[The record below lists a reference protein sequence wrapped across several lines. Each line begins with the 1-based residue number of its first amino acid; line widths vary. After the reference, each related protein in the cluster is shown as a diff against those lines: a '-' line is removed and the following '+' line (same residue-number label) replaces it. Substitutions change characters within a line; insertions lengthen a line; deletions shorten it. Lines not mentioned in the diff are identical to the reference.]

1 MATHANKKI
10 LLILV
15 DGVGDVGITQ

>member
-1 MATHANKKI
+1 MAHANKKI

-15 DGVGDVGITQ
+15 DGVGDNGIVQ

>member
-1 MATHANKKI
+1 MAQANKKI

-15 DGVGDVGITQ
+15 DGVGDNGIVQ

>member
-1 MATHANKKI
+1 MAHASKKI

-15 DGVGDVGITQ
+15 DGVGDNGIVE

>member
-1 MATHANKKI
+1 MAHANKKI

-15 DGVGDVGITQ
+15 DGVGDNGIVE